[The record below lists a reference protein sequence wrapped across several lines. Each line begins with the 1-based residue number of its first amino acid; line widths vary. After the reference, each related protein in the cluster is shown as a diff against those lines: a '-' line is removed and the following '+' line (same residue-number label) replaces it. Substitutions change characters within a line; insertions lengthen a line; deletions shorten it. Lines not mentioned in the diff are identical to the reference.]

1 MYGNEEE
8 MRATDMD
15 SFIEIQ
21 LYKENAYTCGQPLQG
36 TVHLYAKDTIK
47 NVKQVSLT
55 LNGEEQAILHL
66 PDKSSGGAMKPVNKI
81 HPIIN

>member
-47 NVKQVSLT
+47 NVK
-55 LNGEEQAILHL
+55 
-66 PDKSSGGAMKPVNKI
+66 
-81 HPIIN
+81 